1 MKTRRI
7 VLCLI
12 ALLTLSLLFVAC
24 APTDGAEKNGELS
37 LTDEVPKVT
46 LRDTV
51 YKIIYNGDKV
61 NESGIIRDFNTSLNA
76 KTGKAYERTPYE
88 GEIVPSAIVVG
99 TLEDYEGYTTLKER
113 TSEFASA
120 ALGSFAIA
128 MNGGKTLQ
136 IVASDSASLKAGCEY
151 FVANLCEADSE
162 ITIDETFSVCILFNK
177 NDYFTKG
184 EITKIDTTT
193 VTADAT
199 LASITVDG
207 TAIDGFSGDVKSY
220 TVNGVPYATRYP
232 TVGAVPVFAGAT
244 VSVTQASDENGGV
257 ATITVTGRD
266 PKGDDT
272 YNTETYTVTF
282 VLDETSESAA
292 EIVWRGGAQGVVT
305 FVIDDGDHETADFV
319 LEEMLHKYSALRVS
333 YALIMKNLAT
343 IKTTADGTAYEMTED
358 NKYVYTAD
366 QDEVNFWRSHLAAN
380 NYCEL
385 LSHSWTHLPWGQND
399 DGGEQQLTDYNGT
412 NTKKETFPKGHITM
426 ELAASKQLLVELF
439 SQDARYFIMPGT
451 GMKPSQYYLD
461 LLTGGTIYSAG
472 RTTQQGENKT
482 WNKVEDF
489 ASAYSSINAYMIAS
503 TESPTE
509 WTDFIDRAIADGTWA
524 TFCIHKIV
532 ADNYPATGHY
542 IYQKNADILFNHA
555 NTLASEGKLWIA
567 TMTEATDYARLRNYA
582 KVTAETFRDERVE
595 VTLTV
600 DGLPS
605 NLTTGESLDHIS
617 LTVKVA
623 VPSDW
628 SGTVAASNGAS
639 AEVQTD
645 ASGNFVYIDIVPSDA
660 AVTLTRAN

>member
-12 ALLTLSLLFVAC
+12 TLLTLSLLFVAC
-24 APTDGAEKNGELS
+24 APTDGTGKNGELS
-37 LTDEVPKVT
+37 LTDEVSKVA
-46 LRDTV
+46 LKDTV

-76 KTGKAYERTPYE
+76 KTGKAYERTPYA
-88 GEIVPSAIVVG
+88 GEAIGSAIVVG
-99 TLEDYEGYTTLKER
+99 TVENCDGYQTLKEK
-113 TSEFASA
+113 TSEFSNTE
-120 ALGSFAIA
+120 LGSFAIR
-128 MNGGKTLQ
+128 MNGNILQ

-151 FVANLCEADSE
+151 FVDKLCEAGSE

-266 PKGDDT
+266 PKSDGT

-282 VLDETSESAA
+282 GLNEISESNAK
-292 EIVWRGGAQGVVT
+292 IVWRGGTQGVVV
-305 FVIDDGDHETADFV
+305 FVIGDDDATEDFV
-319 LEEMLHKYSALRVS
+319 HEEILHKYSALLV
-333 YALIMKNLAT
+333 
-343 IKTTADGTAYEMTED
+343 TTDSAYIGEKGASEEWNEMI
-358 NKYVYTAD
+358 D
-366 QDEVNFWRSHLAAN
+366 QAIEA
-380 NYCEL
+380 
-385 LSHSWTHLPWGQND
+385 
-399 DGGEQQLTDYNGT
+399 GEQTILCIPRIVVDDFPTDGESYT
-412 NTKKETFPKGHITM
+412 
-426 ELAASKQLLVELF
+426 F
-439 SQDARYFIMPGT
+439 SQ
-451 GMKPSQYYLD
+451 
-461 LLTGGTIYSAG
+461 
-472 RTTQQGENKT
+472 
-482 WNKVEDF
+482 
-489 ASAYSSINAYMIAS
+489 
-503 TESPTE
+503 TE
-509 WTDFIDRAIADGTWA
+509 
-524 TFCIHKIV
+524 
-532 ADNYPATGHY
+532 
-542 IYQKNADILFNHA
+542 ADIMFAYA
-555 NTLASEGKLWIA
+555 NTRSAEGKLWIA
-567 TMTEATDYARLRNYA
+567 TMAEATAYAGLRSYARI
-582 KVTAETFRDERVE
+582 KAETFRDERVD
-595 VTLTV
+595 VTLTTV
-600 DGLPS
+600 DEDAS
-605 NLTTGESLDHIS
+605 NSDESLDQIS
-617 LTVKVA
+617 LTVKVD

-628 SGTVAASNGAS
+628 SGTVIASNGAS

>member
-24 APTDGAEKNGELS
+24 APTDGAGKNGELS

-46 LRDTV
+46 LKDTV

-61 NESGIIRDFNTSLNA
+61 NESGIIRDFNTSLNT

-88 GEIVPSAIVVG
+88 GEIVPYAIVVG
-99 TLEDYEGYTTLKER
+99 TLEDYEGYTTLKDR

-120 ALGSFAIA
+120 TLGSFAIA

-177 NDYFTKG
+177 NVYFTEGK
-184 EITKIDTTT
+184 IVPIDTTT

-207 TAIDGFSGDVKSY
+207 TAIEGFSGSVKSY
-220 TVNGVPYATRYP
+220 TVNDIPYATRYP

-244 VSVTQASDENGGV
+244 VSVTQASDENEGV

-266 PKGDDT
+266 PKSDGT

-282 VLDETSESAA
+282 VLNETSESAA
-292 EIVWRGGAQGVVT
+292 EIVWRGGAKGVVT
-305 FVIDDGDHETADFV
+305 FVIDDGDHDTADFV
-319 LEEMLHKYSALRVS
+319 REEMLHKYSALRVS
-333 YALIMKNLAT
+333 YALITKNIAT

-358 NKYVYTAD
+358 NKYVYTAK

-385 LSHSWTHLPWGQND
+385 LSHSWTHAPWGQND
-399 DGGEQQLTDYNGT
+399 DGGEQQLTDYSGKET
-412 NTKKETFPKGHITM
+412 GKKTFPKGHITM

-451 GMKPSQYYLD
+451 GMKDSDYYLK
-461 LLTGGTIYSAG
+461 LLQGGTIYSAG
-472 RTTQQGENKT
+472 RTTKKD
-482 WNKVEDF
+482 WNKIENF
-489 ASAYSSINAYMIAS
+489 ATAYSSINAYMIAS
-503 TESPTE
+503 TESPSE
-509 WTDFIDRAIADGTWA
+509 WTNFIDRAVADGTWA
-524 TFCIHKIV
+524 AFCIHRIV
-532 ADNYPATGHY
+532 ADNLPASGHY
-542 IYQKNADILFNHA
+542 IYQKNADVMFNHA
-555 NTLASEGKLWIA
+555 NTLSAEGKLWIA

-595 VTLTV
+595 VTLTADEV
-600 DGLPS
+600 LS
-605 NLTTGESLDHIS
+605 NLTTGESFNHIS

-623 VPSDW
+623 VPSGW
-628 SGTVAASNGAS
+628 SGTVVASNGES

-645 ASGNFVYIDIVPSDA
+645 ASGSFVYIDIVPSNA